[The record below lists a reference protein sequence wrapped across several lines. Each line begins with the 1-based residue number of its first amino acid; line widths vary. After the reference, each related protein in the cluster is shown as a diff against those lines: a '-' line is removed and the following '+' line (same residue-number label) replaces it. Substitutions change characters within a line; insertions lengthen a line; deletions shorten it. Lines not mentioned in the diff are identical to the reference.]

1 VTIMT
6 REMYMQELDR
16 LLSAVPQPVRTEW
29 LFDYDMHFRM
39 AAERGMTEEQA
50 AMELGDP
57 RAIAGELLLNYRVHQ
72 AEDRSNVVSV
82 SRAVFATVGLG
93 FFNLIFV
100 LGPFVA
106 LMAGLL
112 ALWGVSVAFFGAAVA
127 AVVEAYRGTMF
138 SLQQGLFVALA
149 ATGLGLLSG
158 AGTLYLTRGF
168 FKLTLNYLKF
178 NTRLV
183 RGGKE
188 G

>member
-6 REMYMQELDR
+6 REMYMRELNR

-39 AAERGMTEEQA
+39 AAERGITEEQA

-57 RAIAGELLLNYRVHQ
+57 RVIAAELLLNYRVHQ

-82 SRAVFATVGLG
+82 TRAVFATVGLG

-106 LMAGLL
+106 LLGVLI
-112 ALWGVSVAFFGAAVA
+112 ALWGISAGFFVAAAAAVL
-127 AVVEAYRGTMF
+127 EAYRGSVF

-149 ATGLGLLSG
+149 ATGLGLLAG
-158 AGTLYLTRGF
+158 AGTLYLTRAV
-168 FKLTLNYLKF
+168 FKMTLNYLKF

-188 G
+188 A